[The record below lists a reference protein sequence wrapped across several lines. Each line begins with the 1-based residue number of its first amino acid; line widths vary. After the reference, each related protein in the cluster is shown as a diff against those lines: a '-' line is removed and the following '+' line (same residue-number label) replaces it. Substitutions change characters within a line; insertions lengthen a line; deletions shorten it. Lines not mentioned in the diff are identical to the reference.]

1 MMTATRDES
10 ARSKPAVKAAVMAAV
25 KLRVGSDDSDAGERL

>member
-10 ARSKPAVKAAVMAAV
+10 ARSKAAVKAAVMAAV
-25 KLRVGSDDSDAGERL
+25 KLRLGSDDSHAGERL